1 MPAYKDTERGTWYC
15 TFYYTDWTGKK
26 IKTKKRGF
34 ARKKDAEAYERE
46 FLLQRTESPTMTF
59 QSMYDLYMAD
69 MKNRLKENTYLNKEF
84 LFKNQ
89 VLPYFGPQQL
99 DKITPA
105 MIRTW
110 QNELLKK
117 DYKATYIR
125 TIHNQINALFNYA
138 VKYYGL
144 RENPCRKAGAVGKK
158 RTDSEMLFWT
168 VEEFN
173 TAVAA
178 VKRHD
183 AKVALQVMFWTGIR
197 IGELCALTGDDFDLD
212 ACKLRINKSFQL
224 IKGEQVITV
233 PKTERS
239 VRTIDIPQ
247 TLADMVKEY
256 IDSLYDYDP
265 DQRLFMFTK
274 SSLRKHVTQACKDT
288 GVKQIRLHDLRH
300 SHAALLISLGTE
312 ILLVSE
318 RLGHENVETTL
329 NVYGHLY
336 PSRREKTVQ
345 KLDELAKVV
354 PK

>member
-1 MPAYKDTERGTWYC
+1 MV
-15 TFYYTDWTGKK
+15 K
-26 IKTKKRGF
+26 IWS
-34 ARKKDAEAYERE
+34 
-46 FLLQRTESPTMTF
+46 FL
-59 QSMYDLYMAD
+59 
-69 MKNRLKENTYLNKEF
+69 
-84 LFKNQ
+84 
-89 VLPYFGPQQL
+89 
-99 DKITPA
+99 
-105 MIRTW
+105 
-110 QNELLKK
+110 
-117 DYKATYIR
+117 
-125 TIHNQINALFNYA
+125 
-138 VKYYGL
+138 
-144 RENPCRKAGAVGKK
+144 
-158 RTDSEMLFWT
+158 
-168 VEEFN
+168 
-173 TAVAA
+173 AVARNSA
-178 VKRHD
+178 SDTPR
-183 AKVALQVMFWTGIR
+183 FER
-197 IGELCALTGDDFDLD
+197 ITDIVITCLHHY
-212 ACKLRINKSFQL
+212 

-256 IDSLYDYDP
+256 IGSLYDYDP

-274 SSLRKHVTQACKDT
+274 SSLRKQVTQACNAT